1 MNYYSLGGGLWS
13 WHNLSQMSQAQ
24 TAWAIRFT
32 LPRWTAAR
40 TCAWWTRERFVFSV
54 CGVHHCLLSV
64 NEWQCVFS
72 SAVCPKSKTC
82 SCKMA
87 SRRAMLSA
95 AMEPLPNSQS
105 DPLRELFEACKTG
118 DIARVRKLI
127 TPQTVNARDTAGRKS
142 TPLHFAAGTLHSW
155 AFLQ

>member
-1 MNYYSLGGGLWS
+1 
-13 WHNLSQMSQAQ
+13 
-24 TAWAIRFT
+24 
-32 LPRWTAAR
+32 
-40 TCAWWTRERFVFSV
+40 
-54 CGVHHCLLSV
+54 
-64 NEWQCVFS
+64 
-72 SAVCPKSKTC
+72 
-82 SCKMA
+82 
-87 SRRAMLSA
+87 MLSA

-155 AFLQ
+155 AFFTVIFRSNWIPLTNNPPVLMFVRGFSLVFIIVRDSE